1 MISEGSEQVM
11 AAKKRILVTGG
22 AGYIGSHMVLSLL
35 DAGEAPVVLDN
46 LSTGTRSAVPAN
58 VPFYKGNC
66 GDSDLVGA
74 IIREQGIDT
83 IVHFAA
89 SIIVAESVAD
99 PLRYYANNTVNS
111 RALIEAAV
119 HHGVSQFIF
128 SSTAAVYGEPDVI
141 PIREDSPLSPINPYG
156 RSKLAIEWMLADT
169 AKVSPLKYCA
179 LRYFNVAGADPA
191 GRSGQSSPVAT
202 HLIKIAVQA
211 ALGSRTGMD
220 VFGTDYKTDD
230 GSCVRDYVHVSDLA
244 EAHMCALRYLRN
256 GGDNVACNI
265 GYEHGYSVLEVID
278 VVKQVSGVD
287 FEARLKGRRGGDP
300 ATLVAANERAKFL
313 LGWKPRYDDL
323 AEMVRHALAWEKQLI
338 ASRHQ
343 AAK

>member
-1 MISEGSEQVM
+1 MT
-11 AAKKRILVTGG
+11 AKKRILVTGG

-35 DAGEAPVVLDN
+35 DAGESPVVLDN
-46 LSTGTRSAVPAN
+46 LSTGVRSAVPHN
-58 VPFYKGNC
+58 VPFYKGSC
-66 GDSDLVGA
+66 GDADLVGA
-74 IIREQGIDT
+74 IIREQGIAT

-119 HHGVSQFIF
+119 RHGVSQFIF
-128 SSTAAVYGEPDVI
+128 SSTAAVYGEPEII
-141 PIREDSPLSPINPYG
+141 PIREESPTSPINPYG

-169 AKVSPLKYCA
+169 AKIFPLKYCA

-191 GRSGQSSPVAT
+191 GRSGQSSPIAT

-211 ALGSRTGMD
+211 ALGSRAGMD
-220 VFGTDYKTDD
+220 VFGTDYKTPD
-230 GSCVRDYVHVSDLA
+230 GSCIRDYVHVSDLA
-244 EAHMCALRYLRN
+244 EAHMCALRYLRG

-265 GYEHGYSVLEVID
+265 GYEHGYSVLEVVD

-287 FEARLKGRRGGDP
+287 FDVRLKGRRGGDP
-300 ATLVAANERAKFL
+300 AVLVAANERAKSL

-323 AEMVRHALAWEKQLI
+323 PEMVRHALAWEKKLI
-338 ASRHQ
+338 ASGHQ
-343 AAK
+343 MAK